1 MNSKS
6 TKVLNSYLFL
16 ANIVDKRSVVDK
28 SYFTPLLVKSSVV
41 DESSVPSKPQFLLE
55 FCPLLKESSIVRRQE
70 FIFPRIQ
77 IRRWTTEIVLKLV
90 PFLLTLKN
98 V

>member
-55 FCPLLKESSIVRRQE
+55 QSS
-70 FIFPRIQ
+70 
-77 IRRWTTEIVLKLV
+77 VLR
-90 PFLLTLKN
+90 
-98 V
+98 